1 MTEQNYNAKIPETMD
16 ASQADEAQT
25 HSEPAQAETETEPS
39 EQSGPDF
46 RAHVRVKPNPSMRM
60 TLYDKGQQ
68 VYLKMARGL
77 QGPFIVRKVNSDG
90 TYQLET
96 EAGKLFRDG
105 AKERDL
111 QPL

>member
-1 MTEQNYNAKIPETMD
+1 MD
-16 ASQADEAQT
+16 ASQAQEPQAQSDPAQT
-25 HSEPAQAETETEPS
+25 EMESN

-46 RAHVRVKPNPSMRM
+46 RAHVRPKPNPSMRM
-60 TLYDKGQQ
+60 TLYDRGQQ

>member
-1 MTEQNYNAKIPETMD
+1 MD
-16 ASQADEAQT
+16 ASQADEAQI
-25 HSEPAQAETETEPS
+25 HSEPARPESEGETN
-39 EQSGPDF
+39 EQSGPEF
-46 RAHVRVKPNPSMRM
+46 RAHVRSRPNPAMKM

-77 QGPFIVRKVNSDG
+77 QGPFIVKKVNPDG

>member
-1 MTEQNYNAKIPETMD
+1 
-16 ASQADEAQT
+16 
-25 HSEPAQAETETEPS
+25 
-39 EQSGPDF
+39 
-46 RAHVRVKPNPSMRM
+46 M

-77 QGPFIVRKVNSDG
+77 QGPFIVKKVNSDG

-96 EAGKLFRDG
+96 EAGKLFRDN

>member
-1 MTEQNYNAKIPETMD
+1 MD
-16 ASQADEAQT
+16 ASQAHDSHAQ
-25 HSEPAQAETETEPS
+25 SEPAQTEVES
-39 EQSGPDF
+39 NEQSGPDF
-46 RAHVRVKPNPSMRM
+46 RAHVRRRADPSMRM
-60 TLYDKGQQ
+60 TLYDRGQQ

-77 QGPFIVRKVNSDG
+77 QGPFIVKKVNSDG